1 MTFTPQARGKHRV
14 YVYLNGM
21 EVKGSPFSL
30 KIGRDVKE
38 ARKPAEGLFR
48 ADKRVSRYK
57 THDESRAERRNYF
70 SEREIPI
77 QAPLAPPRSK
87 KKEMNNASSSS
98 TRRMSVKDFREENR
112 TALFKSDFQT
122 EEGVDLL
129 PVRKKIAFD
138 CPDNGASAGQIEVEI
153 KGELLQYW
161 GTVKLWRMLDK
172 EGRFFYTCVTIG
184 T

>member
-21 EVKGSPFSL
+21 EVKGSPFAL

-87 KKEMNNASSSS
+87 KKEANSLGTGSG

-112 TALFKSDFQT
+112 TSLFKSDFQT

-129 PVRKKIAFD
+129 PVKRTIAFD
-138 CPDNGASAGQIEVEI
+138 CPDNGASASGQVEVEI
-153 KGELLQYW
+153 KGELIIHMTENLR
-161 GTVKLWRMLDK
+161 KA
-172 EGRFFYTCVTIG
+172 
-184 T
+184 